1 VGKKADNFNVFKQ
14 LPEYTRP
21 SQQPCKNN
29 PLCPERLYIPGYE
42 GVEVSGIILGVKKR
56 ARDYCRFRRPR
67 FKREIEKILGTEKS
81 KEWTC
86 YTDIYLEYTKTSQ
99 SLDFLRNKR
108 TIIGAIE
115 QFDIYGRY
123 PDGRRRHELFERGS
137 YPLLSPEF
145 KSVIDLYCE
154 IEKKRGKKLTTIY
167 TESHNA
173 STFFLS
179 LQQKGIN
186 NLDKTTE
193 EAVLSI
199 FMSPDETQLRS
210 CSYKKNIAA
219 VLKACIPYHPE
230 TCPRLL
236 AFLPALRET
245 RKNIQYLTSEEIQKL
260 KDVLANGENLLTL
273 RNKAI
278 GKLALYTGLR
288 GCDIAG
294 LTLDAIDWDR
304 DCIYIKQQK
313 TEISFELPLTV
324 VVGNAIYDYLT
335 SERPATESKYVFVS
349 QNKPYDRLKN
359 RSIGNVAVQIM
370 KAACIRQSEGDR
382 KGFHIFRHHLSTA
395 LLGNGVPQPVISRTL
410 GHTSPDSLESY
421 LRADFP
427 HLKECSINIER
438 FPVPKEV
445 FSHE

>member
-1 VGKKADNFNVFKQ
+1 MNVQNLRDNYPKLISYLEANSYSKTYVD
-14 LPEYTRP
+14 
-21 SQQPCKNN
+21 
-29 PLCPERLYIPGYE
+29 RLQ
-42 GVEVSGIILGVKKR
+42 
-56 ARDYCRFRRPR
+56 
-67 FKREIEKILGTEKS
+67 REIEKILAAVDS
-81 KEWTC
+81 KEWSC
-86 YTDIYLEYTKTSQ
+86 YTDVYLDYTKTSHSPD
-99 SLDFLRNKR
+99 SLRDKR

-115 QFDIYGRY
+115 QFDVHGRY

-137 YPLLSPEF
+137 YPLLSLEF

-154 IEKKRGKKLTTIY
+154 VEKKRGKKLTTIY

-186 NLDKTTE
+186 SLDKTTE

-199 FMSPDETQLRS
+199 FTSLDGTLLRS

-245 RKNIQYLTSEEIQKL
+245 RKNIQYLTSGEIQKIKGTL
-260 KDVLANGENLLTL
+260 TDGENLLTL
-273 RNKAI
+273 SDKAI
-278 GKLALYTGLR
+278 GMLALYTGLR
-288 GCDIAG
+288 SCDIAG
-294 LTLDAIDWDR
+294 LTLDALDWDR
-304 DCIYIKQQK
+304 DFIHIRQQK
-313 TEISFELPLTV
+313 TNIPLELPLTA

-335 SERPATESKYVFVS
+335 SERPHTTSKYIFVS
-349 QNKPYDRLKN
+349 QHKPYDRLKN
-359 RSIGNVAVQIM
+359 RSIGNVAVRIM
-370 KAACIRQSEGDR
+370 KAAGIRQSKGDR
-382 KGFHIFRHHLSTA
+382 KGFHIFRHHLATA

-410 GHTSPDSLESY
+410 GHTSPDSLEAY

-427 HLKECSINIER
+427 HLKECSISIER
-438 FPVPKEV
+438 FSVPKEV

>member
-1 VGKKADNFNVFKQ
+1 METN
-14 LPEYTRP
+14 
-21 SQQPCKNN
+21 
-29 PLCPERLYIPGYE
+29 GYSKTY
-42 GVEVSGIILGVKKR
+42 V
-56 ARDYCRFRRPR
+56 DR
-67 FKREIEKILGTEKS
+67 FKREIKKILSADS
-81 KEWTC
+81 KEWSC
-86 YTDIYLEYTKTSQ
+86 YTDVYQEYTKASH
-99 SLDFLRNKR
+99 SPDYLRDKR

-115 QFDIYGRY
+115 QFDVHGRY
-123 PDGRRRHELFERGS
+123 PDGRRRHELFERGP

-145 KSVIDLYCE
+145 KSIIDLYCE
-154 IEKKRGKKLTTIY
+154 MEKKRDKKKPTTIY

-179 LQQKGIN
+179 LQQKEIN
-186 NLDKTTE
+186 SLEKITE

-199 FMSPDETQLRS
+199 FMSPDETLLRS

-219 VLKACIPYHPE
+219 VLKVCIPYHPE

-236 AFLPALRET
+236 AFLPALRGT
-245 RKNIQYLTSEEIQKL
+245 RKNIQYLTSEEIQKV
-260 KDVLANGENLLTL
+260 KGTIADGENLLTL
-273 RNKAI
+273 RDKAI
-278 GKLALYTGLR
+278 GMLALYTGLR

-294 LTLDAIDWDR
+294 LTFDTIDWDR
-304 DCIYIKQQK
+304 DLIYIKQQK
-313 TEISFELPLTV
+313 TEISLELPLTA

-335 SERPATESKYVFVS
+335 SERPHTESRYIFVS
-349 QNKPYDRLKN
+349 QLKPYDRLKN
-359 RSIGNVAVQIM
+359 RSIGNVAVRIM
-370 KAACIRQSEGDR
+370 KAAGIRQSKGDR
-382 KGFHIFRHHLSTA
+382 KGFHIFRHHLATA

-427 HLKECSINIER
+427 HLKECSISIER

>member
-1 VGKKADNFNVFKQ
+1 MNVKNLRDNCSKLISYMETNDYSKTYVG
-14 LPEYTRP
+14 
-21 SQQPCKNN
+21 
-29 PLCPERLYIPGYE
+29 
-42 GVEVSGIILGVKKR
+42 
-56 ARDYCRFRRPR
+56 R
-67 FKREIEKILGTEKS
+67 FKREIKKILADEDSTEWS
-81 KEWTC
+81 C
-86 YTDIYLEYTKTSQ
+86 YRDVYLEYTKTSH
-99 SLDFLRNKR
+99 SPDFLRNKR

-115 QFDIYGRY
+115 QFDVYGRY

-154 IEKKRGKKLTTIY
+154 VEKKRGKKSTTIY

-173 STFFLS
+173 STFFFS

-186 NLDKTTE
+186 SLDKATE

-199 FMSPDETQLRS
+199 FMSPDETLLRS

-230 TCPRLL
+230 TCPQLL

-245 RKNIQYLTSEEIQKL
+245 RKNIQYLTSEEIQKV
-260 KDVLANGENLLTL
+260 KGTLADGENLLTL
-273 RNKAI
+273 RDRAI
-278 GKLALYTGLR
+278 GILALYTGLR
-288 GCDIAG
+288 GCDIVG
-294 LTLDAIDWDR
+294 LTLDDIDWNR
-304 DCIYIKQQK
+304 DLIYIRQQK
-313 TEISFELPLTV
+313 TESHFELPLTA
-324 VVGNAIYDYLT
+324 VVGNVIYDYLT
-335 SERPATESKYVFVS
+335 SEHPHTISRYIFVS

-359 RSIGNVAVQIM
+359 RSIGNVAARIM
-370 KAACIRQSEGDR
+370 KAAGIRQSKGDR
-382 KGFHIFRHHLSTA
+382 KGFHIFRHHLATA
-395 LLGNGVPQPVISRTL
+395 LLGNGVPQPVISRTI

-445 FSHE
+445 FFYE

>member
-1 VGKKADNFNVFKQ
+1 MNIQNLRDNYSKLISYMETN
-14 LPEYTRP
+14 
-21 SQQPCKNN
+21 
-29 PLCPERLYIPGYE
+29 GYSKIY
-42 GVEVSGIILGVKKR
+42 V
-56 ARDYCRFRRPR
+56 DR
-67 FKREIEKILGTEKS
+67 FKREIEKILASVAS
-81 KEWTC
+81 KEWSC
-86 YTDIYLEYTKTSQ
+86 YADVYLEYTKTSH
-99 SLDFLRNKR
+99 SPDYLRNKR

-115 QFDIYGRY
+115 QFDVHGRY

-154 IEKKRGKKLTTIY
+154 VEKKRGKKLTTIY

-179 LQQKGIN
+179 LQQTGIN
-186 NLDKTTE
+186 NLDKITE
-193 EAVLSI
+193 KAVLSL
-199 FMSPDETQLRS
+199 FMSPEETLLRS

-245 RKNIQYLTSEEIQKL
+245 RKNIQYLTPEEFQKV
-260 KDVLANGENLLTL
+260 KDTLAEGENLLTL
-273 RNKAI
+273 RDKAI
-278 GKLALYTGLR
+278 GMLALYTGLR

-294 LTLDAIDWDR
+294 LTLDSIHWDR
-304 DCIYIKQQK
+304 DFINIRQQK
-313 TEISFELPLTV
+313 TEILFELPLTTI
-324 VVGNAIYDYLT
+324 VGNAIYDYLT
-335 SERPATESKYVFVS
+335 SERPHTESRHIFVS
-349 QNKPYDRLKN
+349 QHKPYDRLEN
-359 RSIGNVAVQIM
+359 RSIGNVAALIM
-370 KAACIRQSEGDR
+370 KAAGIRQSKGDR
-382 KGFHIFRHHLSTA
+382 KGFHIFRHHFATA
-395 LLGNGVPQPVISRTL
+395 LLGYGVPQPVISKTL

-421 LRADFP
+421 IRADFP

-445 FSHE
+445 FL

>member
-1 VGKKADNFNVFKQ
+1 MNVQNLRDNYPKLISYLEANSYSKTYVD
-14 LPEYTRP
+14 
-21 SQQPCKNN
+21 
-29 PLCPERLYIPGYE
+29 RLQ
-42 GVEVSGIILGVKKR
+42 
-56 ARDYCRFRRPR
+56 
-67 FKREIEKILGTEKS
+67 REIEKILAAVDS
-81 KEWTC
+81 KEWSC
-86 YTDIYLEYTKTSQ
+86 YTDVYLDYTKTSHSPD
-99 SLDFLRNKR
+99 SLRDKR

-115 QFDIYGRY
+115 QFDVHGRY

-137 YPLLSPEF
+137 YPLLSLEF

-154 IEKKRGKKLTTIY
+154 VEKKRGKKLTTIY

-186 NLDKTTE
+186 SLDKTTE

-199 FMSPDETQLRS
+199 FASSDGTLIRS
-210 CSYKKNIAA
+210 YSYKKNIAA

-245 RKNIQYLTSEEIQKL
+245 RKNIQYLTSEEIQKV
-260 KDVLANGENLLTL
+260 KGTLADGENLLTFSD
-273 RNKAI
+273 KAI
-278 GKLALYTGLR
+278 GILALYTGLR
-288 GCDIAG
+288 GCDIVG
-294 LTLDAIDWDR
+294 LTFDAIDWDR
-304 DCIYIKQQK
+304 DFIYIRQQK
-313 TEISFELPLTV
+313 TEIPLELPLTA

-335 SERPATESKYVFVS
+335 SERPHTTSKYIFVS
-349 QNKPYDRLKN
+349 QHKPYDRLKN
-359 RSIGNVAVQIM
+359 RSIGNVAVRIM
-370 KAACIRQSEGDR
+370 KAAGIRQSKGDR
-382 KGFHIFRHHLSTA
+382 KGFHIFRHHLATA

-410 GHTSPDSLESY
+410 GHTSPDSLEAY

-427 HLKECSINIER
+427 HLKECSISIER
-438 FPVPKEV
+438 FSVPKEV